1 MRGTFALLLL
11 IPLLVAAAP
20 DPKAVTRFEPW
31 GSFFEE
37 NEVHRLIQDLSARYR
52 PGRYAIT
59 GVTVIDVATGE
70 RLPDQTVL
78 VDGGRITAVARGA
91 KPPRRYARIDGRGKF
106 LVPGLVDMHVHST
119 TTDADTLLQLANG
132 VTAVRDMCGFPWT
145 LRLRERIREGR
156 VLMPDR
162 TVAGHLLSGAPVG
175 IFATVV
181 RSPAEARQAVREQK
195 AAGYEFIKVY
205 DAISREIY
213 QAILDEA
220 ASLDIRV
227 VGHVPDGIPLAAALQ
242 GGQRT
247 VEHFRGYIRYTT
259 PSPTLTSE
267 DFVALTRGTAAFNCP
282 TLYTYRLDLHG
293 DAARELIQTSDEMR
307 YISLRARRDWLAQ
320 AASTSGDYFLRVF
333 DLSRRIFQDLLP
345 LHPRF
350 LAGTDSGGGYANM
363 VPGFAL
369 LEELQTMEDFGLPPL
384 EVLQAAT
391 LNAAEALERAEE
403 VGTVEPGKR
412 ADLLL
417 LDRDPLL
424 TAANLRRPAGVM
436 VRGIWLDRRTL
447 TTVLL
452 GRLAALYRR
461 TGADASLDNPSNAQ
475 IDGLI
480 HRMEALG
487 RDGWVFKDHQLETLA
502 GMLERRGRAAD
513 AGRVL
518 ALGQ

>member
-1 MRGTFALLLL
+1 MRGTLALLLL

-20 DPKAVTRFEPW
+20 DSKAVNRFEPW
-31 GSFFEE
+31 ASFFEE
-37 NEVHRLIQDLSARYR
+37 NEVHRLIQDVSARYR

-70 RLPDQTVL
+70 RLPNRMVL
-78 VDGGRITAVARGA
+78 VNAGRIEAVVDGG

-145 LRLRERIREGR
+145 LRLRERIRAGR
-156 VLMPDR
+156 VLMPER
-162 TVAGHLLSGAPVG
+162 AVAGHLLSAEPLD

-181 RSPAEARQAVREQK
+181 RNPEEARQVVRDQK
-195 AAGYEFIKVY
+195 AAGYEFIKVHNVM
-205 DAISREIY
+205 SSETY
-213 QAILDEA
+213 QAVLDEA
-220 ASLDIRV
+220 ARLDIRV
-227 VGHVPDGIPLAAALQ
+227 VGHIPGGIPLSAAIQ

-247 VEHFRGYIRYTT
+247 IEHFKGYIRDTS
-259 PSPTLTSE
+259 PSPSLTSE
-267 DFVALTRGTAAFNCP
+267 DYVGLTRGAAVFNCP
-282 TLYTYRLDLHG
+282 TFYTYRIDLHG
-293 DAARELIQTSDEMR
+293 EEARDLIQNSEEMR
-307 YISLRARRDWLAQ
+307 YISLRARRQWLAE
-320 AASTSGDYFLRVF
+320 AASTSGDYYRRVF
-333 DLSRRIFQDLLP
+333 DLSARVFRDLLP

-350 LAGTDSGGGYANM
+350 LAGTDSGGGYSNM

-369 LEELQTMEDFGLPPL
+369 LEELQTMEDLGLPPL

-391 LNAAEALERAEE
+391 LNAAAALERA
-403 VGTVEPGKR
+403 GDMGAVEAGKR

-436 VRGIWLDRRTL
+436 VRGIWLDRRAL
-447 TTVLL
+447 TTGLL
-452 GRLAALYRR
+452 GRLADLYRR

-475 IDGLI
+475 VDGLI
-480 HRMEALG
+480 RRMEALG
-487 RDGWVFKDHQLETLA
+487 RAGWVFKDHQLETLA
-502 GMLERRGRAAD
+502 GMLQRRGREAD

-518 ALGQ
+518 ALGE